1 MFLQDLKAKVR
12 AEAEVKRKYRHIT
25 IAQDLV
31 MAARGKLVDRNW
43 KRTVKPLNTPSQSNA
58 TTTSSSRYEHVKFA
72 QNSIIVEYISR
83 YFVDGTVFRVSC
95 MTIIQNSIF
104 TYHS

>member
-1 MFLQDLKAKVR
+1 MLSCFLQDLKAKVR

-58 TTTSSSRYEHVKFA
+58 TTTSSSRYEHVKVA
-72 QNSIIVEYISR
+72 QNSIY
-83 YFVDGTVFRVSC
+83 
-95 MTIIQNSIF
+95 TIIF
-104 TYHS
+104 L

>member
-1 MFLQDLKAKVR
+1 MLLQDLKAKVR

-58 TTTSSSRYEHVKFA
+58 TTTSSSRYEQVDFA
-72 QNSIIVEYISR
+72 QNSKKKNIRQLIFRKLIV
-83 YFVDGTVFRVSC
+83 
-95 MTIIQNSIF
+95 IQ
-104 TYHS
+104 